1 MKNILK
7 IAANSSWVIT
17 LTSTILGVLIGLYLN
32 DYSSN
37 LALEKKRTNAFQ
49 NVLTE
54 IDNNFVKLAEYH
66 DEIDRIDKELRQVSK
81 LYNTDMEIIIHKDSL
96 NSINQKFRNPL
107 RETRVMHQDSL
118 GLSYSFRISA
128 NLIVMDLHTATWDT
142 YKQTDFLGLTD
153 FNCIARIE
161 DFYNQYEK
169 FNISNTKF
177 RERVFRSG
185 TYQKRESFDVR
196 VGETSKLLSK
206 LGLLKQIE
214 AQRKELIACD

>member
-32 DYSSN
+32 DYNTN
-37 LALEKKRTNAFQ
+37 LNLEKKRVNAFQ
-49 NVLTE
+49 DVLTE

-66 DEIDRIDKELRQVSK
+66 DEIDFSLKEQRQVSK
-81 LYNTDMEIIIHKDSL
+81 LYNTDMKIIIHKDSL

-107 RETRVMHQDSL
+107 HELRAIHQDSL
-118 GLSYSFRISA
+118 WLFYSTRISA
-128 NLIVMDLHTATWDT
+128 NLIVMDLHTATWEA

-153 FNCIARIE
+153 FNCIATIE
-161 DFYNQYEK
+161 DFYNQFEE

-177 RERVFRSG
+177 REG
-185 TYQKRESFDVR
+185 
-196 VGETSKLLSK
+196 VGETLIFQNRERFDDFVRETSMLLTKLR
-206 LGLLKQIE
+206 LLKQIE
-214 AQRKELIACD
+214 AQRKQLIACD

>member
-32 DYSSN
+32 DYNTN
-37 LALEKKRTNAFQ
+37 LNLEKKRVNAFQ
-49 NVLTE
+49 DVLTE

-66 DEIDRIDKELRQVSK
+66 DEIDFSLKEQRQVSK
-81 LYNTDMEIIIHKDSL
+81 LYNTDMKIIIHKDSL

-107 RETRVMHQDSL
+107 HELRAIHQDSL
-118 GLSYSFRISA
+118 WLFYSTRISA
-128 NLIVMDLHTATWDT
+128 NLIVMDLHTATWEA

-153 FNCIARIE
+153 FNCIATIE
-161 DFYNQYEK
+161 DFYNQFEE

-177 RERVFRSG
+177 REG
-185 TYQKRESFDVR
+185 
-196 VGETSKLLSK
+196 VGETLIFQNRERFDDFVRETSMLLTKLR
-206 LGLLKQIE
+206 LLKQIE
-214 AQRKELIACD
+214 AQRKELNTCD

>member
-17 LTSTILGVLIGLYLN
+17 LTSTMLGVLIGLYLN
-32 DYSSN
+32 DYN
-37 LALEKKRTNAFQ
+37 THLNLEKKRVNAFQ
-49 NVLTE
+49 DVLTE

-66 DEIDRIDKELRQVSK
+66 DEIDFSLKELRQVSK
-81 LYNTDMEIIIHKDSL
+81 LYNTDMKIIIHKDSL

-107 RETRVMHQDSL
+107 HELPATHQDSL
-118 GLSYSFRISA
+118 WLVYWFQLSG
-128 NLIVMDLHTATWDT
+128 NLSVMDLHTATWDT

-153 FNCIARIE
+153 FNCIATIE
-161 DFYNQYEK
+161 DFYNQFEK

-177 RERVFRSG
+177 REGRSS
-185 TYQKRESFDVR
+185 QINREREKFDDHVD
-196 VGETSKLLSK
+196 ETSMLLFKLR
-206 LGLLKQIE
+206 LLKQIE